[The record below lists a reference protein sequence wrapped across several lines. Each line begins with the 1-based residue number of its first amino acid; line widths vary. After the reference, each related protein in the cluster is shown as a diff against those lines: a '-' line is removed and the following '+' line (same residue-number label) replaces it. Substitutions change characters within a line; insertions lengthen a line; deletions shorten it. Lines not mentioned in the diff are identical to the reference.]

1 MKKDI
6 LIQLSDENNGY
17 LFTAEVLNHK
27 ISKTYLSK
35 FVKENGY
42 ERDEGLL
49 NLWELYKKDN
59 FYRRR
64 QNIIIL

>member
-6 LIQLSDENNGY
+6 LIQLSDENNGD
-17 LFTAEVLNHK
+17 LFTAEVPNHK

-64 QNIIIL
+64 QNIIFL

>member
-6 LIQLSDENNGY
+6 LRKLSDENNGY
-17 LFTAEVLNHK
+17 LFTAEVLSHK

-42 ERDEGLL
+42 ERVAHGIYTAPDISGRM
-49 NLWELYKKDN
+49 NYICCRK
-59 FYRRR
+59 
-64 QNIIIL
+64 